1 MKLKLK
7 HIALLAIFFAG
18 NATAQLQLSLPALTA
33 DKSATIAVPVMLTN
47 SSSVTALQ
55 FEMNFPA
62 DMECIGASLGSRK
75 EDHSLSASVISTGKV
90 RVIVYSTTQKA
101 FTGTSGTVVEINLKV
116 GTLPGANTISL
127 SNVVMSNEAGATLT
141 ATTVNGSITVNGP
154 RAELETTQID
164 YGRVANGLTGSA
176 SVTIYNRGNQT
187 FNITS
192 ATSTDAHFTVG
203 TSLPASVPANSSK
216 TLIVNFN
223 NASGD
228 FDVTGELTIVNSDP
242 EAERST
248 FKIPLKA
255 VAYSLNTIAVGSVS
269 GKTGTEIR
277 VPVSIS
283 NQANL
288 SGVQLEITLPDSAQF
303 VANSL
308 TKGDMIPVAFQYSAN
323 QSGNRLRI
331 LLYASDNSTIAA
343 SAGELCAFKLKMNN
357 YPATYNN
364 TLSSVILSNT
374 AGRNVLSSSTNGTL
388 QLTAPQLS
396 VESTVAYGTLN
407 VGQTL
412 YEKSFSVSNSGN
424 EPLVIS
430 AFNFSNTQFRI
441 KSVSLPLTLAA
452 HQSTQ
457 LTMQLVDVEPGQK
470 ATTMTVV
477 SNERTSE
484 INVAVSAQIFANFE
498 LAALNITERAGNS
511 TQFDFSIKNDLT
523 VTAFQFDLALPSEI
537 SIATLNLVPTNR
549 LTGWTLEYSKLAN
562 GQFRILG
569 YSPSKVAVAGTDG
582 IIFSVPFQLPQNM
595 IAGQYALVL
604 SNIIIANAKGENV
617 VTKATNGVINVT
629 DMTTGFTAAKSN
641 IILKQLPAEL
651 HIQATN
657 NCIIQL
663 YDMQGRLVYQQEST
677 SNLTIIPLKRNFVGV
692 VKIISVEEIVMR
704 KIRL

>member
-677 SNLTIIPLKRNFVGV
+677 SNLTVIPLKRNFVGV